1 MVLKGYRNCYMDVD
15 TEYIK
20 YQFYELEV
28 NARNSCQILSKETL
42 SIYIYINDVTFSY
55 IVI

>member
-28 NARNSCQILSKETL
+28 NARNSCQIPSKETL
-42 SIYIYINDVTFSY
+42 SIYIYINDVTFT
-55 IVI
+55 